1 MNGREKPGL
10 SQDWLDVGDILTRCI
25 AGVLGEEFEELEE
38 GEKGFPLGFLCFL
51 FFLLG
56 SVGLVGSVGG
66 SGKVDEGGPSNFCD
80 SLIPAI
86 LWVSKCWYRSWTT
99 VALK

>member
-38 GEKGFPLGFLCFL
+38 GEKEFSLSFLSFF

-56 SVGLVGSVGG
+56 SVWLVGSVGW
-66 SGKVDEGGPSNFCD
+66 SGKVDEEGPSNFWD
-80 SLIPAI
+80 SLVPAI
-86 LWVSKCWYRSWTT
+86 LCVSKC
-99 VALK
+99 